1 MKTPEEIKQALKLC
15 YVETE
20 HVSDKP
26 WPIRA
31 CVKCPYEHLA
41 DDCNDTLAKDALAT
55 ITQLEETISLMMI
68 QMRGDCGCCKHGRDM
83 AWCNR
88 CLTSREDYHP
98 LWEYEGLPE
107 VKKDDKPM

>member
-1 MKTPEEIKQALKLC
+1 MKTPEEIKKGL
-15 YVETE
+15 
-20 HVSDKP
+20 
-26 WPIRA
+26 A
-31 CVKCPYEHLA
+31 CGNCFSCPYFTSVK
-41 DDCNDTLAKDALAT
+41 DPGDCGGQAAKDALAY
-55 ITQLEETISLMMI
+55 IAQLEETISLMLI

-107 VKKDDKPM
+107 VKKDDKPV

>member
-1 MKTPEEIKQALKLC
+1 MKTPEEIKK
-15 YVETE
+15 
-20 HVSDKP
+20 
-26 WPIRA
+26 
-31 CVKCPYEHLA
+31 
-41 DDCNDTLAKDALAT
+41 ALAVHGAEDGDCEGCPLNHKLRMDCSELLCAAALEY
-55 ITQLEETISLMMI
+55 IEQLEETISLMLI

-107 VKKDDKPM
+107 VEKDDKPV